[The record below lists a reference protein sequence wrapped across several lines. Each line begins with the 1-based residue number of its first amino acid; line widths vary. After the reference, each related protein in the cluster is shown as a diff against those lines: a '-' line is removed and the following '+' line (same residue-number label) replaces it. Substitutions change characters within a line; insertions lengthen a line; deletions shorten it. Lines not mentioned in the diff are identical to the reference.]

1 MNFLSREAQESDFAT
16 VQRIVD
22 ANQKAL
28 NPDEISFG
36 EMEAKELLQGFFD
49 PSINRLLKVNENDE
63 WECLISLHPDLD
75 RERFYLDIYRTPS
88 SSLLPIALGMAID
101 LAREA
106 NPTFRLWPGVHSAD
120 SYYQDLLAQ
129 RGFKVLRRY
138 WLMQMKLGLPS
149 PISLPEG
156 AELIE
161 VGSDEQL
168 LFEMWQ
174 IHQDSFSEHFGFMP
188 RTFESWSKKVI
199 QDSQE
204 KNQKAWILRMN
215 GEGVGFVDWDDSL
228 LHEDSGYV
236 AGLGV
241 RKAYQGRG
249 LGEILLRYAIKENT
263 EAGREKLALNVD
275 AGNESGALRLYEKV
289 GMSISSEWHQYEN
302 PNWATSQDRS

>member
-1 MNFLSREAQESDFAT
+1 MFSRLIPALLTSGRKPQKFSLLLASSEWVLASSGNQFRLWEQGPSLSESGYGFSQHLSPSHSSHSFFEKLYYSLPMNVSSREAQESDLAT

-138 WLMQMKLGLPS
+138 WLMQMHLG
-149 PISLPEG
+149 
-156 AELIE
+156 
-161 VGSDEQL
+161 
-168 LFEMWQ
+168 
-174 IHQDSFSEHFGFMP
+174 
-188 RTFESWSKKVI
+188 
-199 QDSQE
+199 
-204 KNQKAWILRMN
+204 
-215 GEGVGFVDWDDSL
+215 
-228 LHEDSGYV
+228 
-236 AGLGV
+236 
-241 RKAYQGRG
+241 
-249 LGEILLRYAIKENT
+249 
-263 EAGREKLALNVD
+263 
-275 AGNESGALRLYEKV
+275 
-289 GMSISSEWHQYEN
+289 
-302 PNWATSQDRS
+302 